1 MSLYP
6 LSSFNLNDSLIGIVD
21 PGKFIDPLRIESKDY
36 SNRKIHALTHKET
49 IKYTIVITCISAI
62 IFVTIIS
69 IYDALHNIINAHYS
83 ENYLS
88 DSQNNI
94 SQETIERTR
103 IANQNNIIASGIFAL
118 MCIISAIILIPLLLL
133 IIM

>member
-1 MSLYP
+1 
-6 LSSFNLNDSLIGIVD
+6 
-21 PGKFIDPLRIESKDY
+21 
-36 SNRKIHALTHKET
+36 
-49 IKYTIVITCISAI
+49 
-62 IFVTIIS
+62 VTIIS
-69 IYDALHNIINAHYS
+69 IYDTLHNIINAHYS